1 MKETAELFIGTI
13 FSVMVFVAVI
23 VYLFYS
29 GWIAYHRIKDGRKFV
44 PFVPADKNGRKA
56 IIREIIGLKLPQ
68 TAKIIDL
75 GSGTGD
81 IVRAIAM
88 NFKNLVTGVEYN
100 PALHYIAVLLS
111 KLSGIKNA
119 KYVLGDIRNI
129 DLSNYSLITTYLFPE
144 FIRTELIGK
153 FTKELKK
160 GSTVISYVFQ
170 VEELTKNG
178 FSEAIKETGNKG
190 WNSKLFIYQ
199 KMR

>member
-1 MKETAELFIGTI
+1 MGTI
-13 FSVMVFVAVI
+13 ASVFVLIAVI
-23 VYLFYS
+23 MYLFYS
-29 GWIAYHRIKDGRKFV
+29 GWITYHRLKDGRKFV

-81 IVRAIAM
+81 IVRAIA
-88 NFKNLVTGVEYN
+88 KNYKYLVTGVEYN
-100 PALHYIAVLLS
+100 PVLHYVAIFVS
-111 KLSGIKNA
+111 KIMNLKNS
-119 KYVLGDIRNI
+119 KYILGDIRNVN
-129 DLSNYSLITTYLFPE
+129 LSPYSVITTYLFPE

-153 FTKELKK
+153 FAKELKK

-170 VEELTKNG
+170 VEELTKHG

-190 WNSKLFIYQ
+190 WNSKLYVYQ